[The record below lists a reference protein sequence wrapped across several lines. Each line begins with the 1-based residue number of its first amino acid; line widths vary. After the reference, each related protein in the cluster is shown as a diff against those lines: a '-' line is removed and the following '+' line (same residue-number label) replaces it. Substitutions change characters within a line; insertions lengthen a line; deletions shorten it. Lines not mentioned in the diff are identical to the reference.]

1 MENRLIRRLL
11 SSVATNNYRAYGG
24 KFAGTGESHI
34 AFASPD
40 ENRSVLAA
48 WIGAQSKKEGAIH
61 PAADNNWRLAP
72 IHSNTPLDIRF
83 ETSPRRQS
91 RGVYQRESAVSN
103 APVATDD
110 IGFAI
115 YQLDLSK

>member
-11 SSVATNNYRAYGG
+11 SPVATNNYRAYGG

-83 ETSPRRQS
+83 ETSPGDKAAAFIKEKAQYPMRRWPPMI
-91 RGVYQRESAVSN
+91 SAS
-103 APVATDD
+103 PF
-110 IGFAI
+110 ISWI
-115 YQLDLSK
+115 